1 MSKML
6 NRWMSALRDLL
17 HLSAIERD
25 IADSKRDIADSKRDI
40 VEIRKAMED
49 RELRTG
55 AGQALLANQQQ
66 YLEIMINELDKSMRE
81 MSALITDGRTRKDE
95 VDLKFAGSIAQLS
108 NEIKQLC
115 KVVDEHVRSTTLK

>member
-17 HLSAIERD
+17 HLSAIE
-25 IADSKRDIADSKRDI
+25 RDIADSKRDI